1 MLIAEN
7 RTKAVE
13 TLRTKKLRLDSET
26 VALTVMPFGIPD
38 EAACTLWTVRGG
50 YGDTVEKIAGA
61 IRSEFSGAKET
72 EAFFSTVAVKSVSRM
87 IF

>member
-1 MLIAEN
+1 
-7 RTKAVE
+7 
-13 TLRTKKLRLDSET
+13 
-26 VALTVMPFGIPD
+26 MPFGIPD

-61 IRSEFSGAKET
+61 IRSQFSGAKEEEA

-87 IF
+87 IFRTDNLLSI